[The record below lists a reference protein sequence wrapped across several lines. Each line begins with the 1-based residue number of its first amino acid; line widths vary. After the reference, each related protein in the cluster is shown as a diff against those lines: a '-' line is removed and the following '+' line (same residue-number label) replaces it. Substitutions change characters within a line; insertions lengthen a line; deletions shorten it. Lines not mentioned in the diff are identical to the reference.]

1 MATAFSSVIT
11 DEDENCVQPKKTTN
25 RKSLDDIRN
34 KAFTPAQLPQDF
46 LKVVLNKQQIDEKN
60 DTELAHRMQYG
71 SIQTQYSHPYNE
83 FYHELTPARAKA
95 MAATLG
101 RGRLQLNILEAK
113 LSKNYGLVKMDP
125 YVRLRLGTKVFE
137 TPTDNG
143 GGKNPKWQKT
153 VMCYL
158 PHNVDILIIEIFDEK
173 SFTNDELIAFVK
185 YPLTAELF
193 EGKFINE
200 WIPLSGKLG
209 EQKEGHINIQMLFT
223 PIENANQ
230 YQAYNRSVSLPAN
243 ALHSMPNQVRL
254 PSELATPRRQS
265 VQLFGEQDLNA
276 IKEMFPSF
284 DLEVIKSLMESNGGN
299 KEATIESLLNMMN

>member
-1 MATAFSSVIT
+1 M
-11 DEDENCVQPKKTTN
+11 
-25 RKSLDDIRN
+25 
-34 KAFTPAQLPQDF
+34 
-46 LKVVLNKQQIDEKN
+46 NKQQIDEKN

-153 VMCYL
+153 VM
-158 PHNVDILIIEIFDEK
+158 
-173 SFTNDELIAFVK
+173 
-185 YPLTAELF
+185 
-193 EGKFINE
+193 
-200 WIPLSGKLG
+200 W
-209 EQKEGHINIQMLFT
+209 
-223 PIENANQ
+223 
-230 YQAYNRSVSLPAN
+230 
-243 ALHSMPNQVRL
+243 
-254 PSELATPRRQS
+254 
-265 VQLFGEQDLNA
+265 
-276 IKEMFPSF
+276 
-284 DLEVIKSLMESNGGN
+284 
-299 KEATIESLLNMMN
+299 